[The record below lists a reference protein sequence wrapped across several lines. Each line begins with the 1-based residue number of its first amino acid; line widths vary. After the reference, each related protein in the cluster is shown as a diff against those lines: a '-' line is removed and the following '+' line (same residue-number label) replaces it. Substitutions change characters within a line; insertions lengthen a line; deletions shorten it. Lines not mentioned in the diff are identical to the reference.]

1 MSKNILNLS
10 ISIFFLTCALI
21 LASGGLRFER
31 TLVQYETS
39 VATQIEVFEN
49 MREINELIYESAL
62 ALGVRIL
69 GKEGVIAGSDANKIV
84 NEAISNVTSK
94 DKRLG
99 EILRAIDYQTIDR

>member
-10 ISIFFLTCALI
+10 ISIFFLTCALT
-21 LASGGLRFER
+21 LAVGGLRLER

-99 EILRAIDYQTIDR
+99 EILRAIDSQTIDR